1 MKITDG
7 VYMLEIPANVLGTKN
22 IINPTLI
29 WDGNTAV
36 LVDAGFPGQ
45 LQQIREAIE
54 SEGIPFSKIGKI
66 ILTHQDIDH
75 IGSAAAIAR
84 ELQGTCEVLAC
95 EAERAYIDGTRKPVK
110 IAQLEENLEYL
121 DEKMKFLY
129 ERMKEGFRLSIVH
142 VDKTLTDGEVL
153 PYCGGI
159 TVIHTP
165 GHTPGHICLYVKTHK
180 ILIAGDV
187 FVVNEGQLFPSKLST
202 NLDPVASLKS
212 MEKLME
218 YDIEQVICYHGGLYR
233 GKVNIRIEE
242 LISSIKTHG

>member
-54 SEGIPFSKIGKI
+54 SEGIPCSKIGKI

-95 EAERAYIDGTRKPVK
+95 EA
-110 IAQLEENLEYL
+110 ENLEYL

-233 GKVNIRIEE
+233 GKVNKRIEE